1 MKDIKEI
8 AAQKGLRAG
17 RLKKEE
23 LVRAIQETENNV
35 ACYMTDQVDSCGQ
48 VACLWRAD
56 CR

>member
-35 ACYMTDQVDSCGQ
+35 ACYMTNQVDSCGQ
-48 VACLWRAD
+48 PACLWRAD